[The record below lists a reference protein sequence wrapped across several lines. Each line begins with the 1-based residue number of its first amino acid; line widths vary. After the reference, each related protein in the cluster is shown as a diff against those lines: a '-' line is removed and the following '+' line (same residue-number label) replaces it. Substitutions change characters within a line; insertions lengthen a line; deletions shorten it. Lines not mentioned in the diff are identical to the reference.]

1 MTHTTPRDVVDTL
14 TADPRLADG
23 DDERFTG
30 YGAMGVPYADGH
42 YLALRDML
50 ATSIGPAYRTLWHR
64 TPAGRWTIFT
74 NTDPDLSCPRYFG
87 AATATERVPAID
99 TAWLDDWTL
108 QVTMGDR
115 FSWRMELEPSLATRM
130 MTSMAAAMPESA
142 WNNDAVLGAMGPMA
156 GGFLGLGR
164 TRLRGIAP
172 NGHAFKAAPLH
183 VWRVVGGE
191 ARLDGVR
198 FGEPG
203 PLPHQDALGDFW
215 LPQRGL
221 FFAGRAR
228 FSVAATPRAT
238 DDSIAERTSGSR

>member
-1 MTHTTPRDVVDTL
+1 MKNTTPRELVNTM
-14 TADPRLADG
+14 AINPRLVDG

-74 NTDPDLSCPRYFG
+74 NTAPDLSCPRYFG
-87 AATATERVPAID
+87 AATATEQVPAID

-108 QVTMGDR
+108 QVSMGDR
-115 FSWRMELEPSLATRM
+115 FSWRIVLGASPATRM
-130 MTSMAAAMPESA
+130 MTSMAQAMPDTA
-142 WNNDAVLGAMGPMA
+142 WDSDAVLGAMGPMA
-156 GGFLGLGR
+156 GGFLGIGR
-164 TRLRGIAP
+164 TRLRGVTP
-172 NGHAFKAAPLH
+172 NGQSFKAAPLQ
-183 VWRVVGGE
+183 VWRVVGGQ
-191 ARLDGVR
+191 AWLDGVQL
-198 FGEPG
+198 GELG
-203 PLPHQDALGDFW
+203 PLPEQDALGDFW

-228 FSVAATPRAT
+228 FSAGTTNRRSEQSTAGSR
-238 DDSIAERTSGSR
+238 SGSR